1 MDFLFRPV
9 DIASLVFYRIA
20 FGVLAA
26 ADALGIFIYYHLYSD
41 HFNPDKFQFGY
52 YGFEWVTVFPE
63 PLMSLFFLLLISAAV
78 CIGFGRFYRV
88 ATVVFFL
95 GFTYAFLLEKAH
107 YLNHGYFFCWL
118 SFVMI
123 FLPAHREASGDVLA
137 DPSLRRERI
146 PFWCIALPA
155 FLMGVVYFFGGI
167 AKLNADWLSAVP
179 LGRWIA
185 YKKDLPLVG
194 PVLALPI
201 TGYFM
206 AYAGAFLDLF
216 VVPLLL
222 WKRTRLLAVLML
234 LFFHLTNTVIFQIG
248 IFPWLSLAM
257 TVLYFPPHLPR
268 KWWRWMRSHTRFGR
282 WIDRRYQRHW
292 TRSVAAGDGNAVI
305 N

>member
-1 MDFLFRPV
+1 MNRLFRPV

-20 FGVLAA
+20 FGVLAV
-26 ADALGIFIYYHLYSD
+26 ADTLGIFIYYHLYKD
-41 HFNPDKFQFGY
+41 EFNPANFQFGY

-63 PLMSLFFLLLISAAV
+63 PWMTLYFLVLLSAGV
-78 CIGFGRFYRV
+78 CIGLGRFYRV

-95 GFTYAFLLEKAH
+95 GFTYGFLLEKAH

-123 FLPAHREASGDVLA
+123 FLPAHREVSGDVLA
-137 DPSLRRERI
+137 DPRLRRARI
-146 PFWCIALPA
+146 PLWCVVLPA

-167 AKLNADWLSAVP
+167 AKLNADWLQAVP
-179 LGRWIA
+179 LARWIA

-194 PVLALPI
+194 PLLELPY

-216 VVPLLL
+216 VVPMLL
-222 WKRTRLLAVLML
+222 WRRTRVAAVLLL

-257 TVLYFPPHLPR
+257 TVLYFPPDLPR
-268 KWWRWMRSHTRFGR
+268 RWWRWLRTHTRFGR
-282 WIDRRYQRHW
+282 WADRRYQRAW
-292 TRSVAAGDGNAVI
+292 ARATASAP
-305 N
+305 